1 MSLPIIMLVVMVGMM
16 FFMQRQQKKQA
27 QERQK
32 QLNAV
37 QKGDEIVTIGG
48 LFGVVDEVN
57 TEAQRMVLDVH
68 GVYLTFELA
77 AIKSVVSKAATPT
90 EPVEDVK
97 IIEVNE
103 DENKETAIET
113 E

>member
-1 MSLPIIMLVVMVGMM
+1 
-16 FFMQRQQKKQA
+16 
-27 QERQK
+27 
-32 QLNAV
+32 
-37 QKGDEIVTIGG
+37 
-48 LFGVVDEVN
+48 
-57 TEAQRMVLDVH
+57 MVLDVD

>member
-27 QERQK
+27 QER
-32 QLNAV
+32 
-37 QKGDEIVTIGG
+37 EIVTIGG

-57 TEAQRMVLDVH
+57 TEAQRMVLDVD